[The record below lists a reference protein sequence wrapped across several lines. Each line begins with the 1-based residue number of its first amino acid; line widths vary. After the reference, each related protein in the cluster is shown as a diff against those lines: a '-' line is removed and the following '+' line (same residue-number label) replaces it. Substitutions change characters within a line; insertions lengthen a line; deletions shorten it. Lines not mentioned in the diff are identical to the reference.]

1 MASQTTQLIVELL
14 DRVSGPA
21 RGVAN
26 SLRGL
31 TRTVRD
37 ATSAPITM
45 ADRLDAAITR
55 NNRALDAARGRMLDA
70 VGTLYLL
77 KSAFTAPVQAAQA
90 FDRAL
95 AEIGAKG
102 NLTAEQLHAIGAA
115 AKATSSQMNQFATD
129 IVKAQD
135 FLVGMG
141 LDVERATKAMPS
153 IARAATA
160 TGASLEDL
168 SKAGFAAMS
177 NLGIAAE
184 GLGKSFDIMAAAG
197 KAGGFELKDM
207 AQYLP
212 SIT

>member
-1 MASQTTQLIVELL
+1 MANLTSQLIVELL

-31 TRTVRD
+31 RRTVRD

-70 VGTLYLL
+70 VGALYVL
-77 KSAFTAPVQAAQA
+77 KSAFTAPVQAAQE

-102 NLTAEQLHAIGAA
+102 NLTAEQLRGIGEA

-141 LDVERATKAMPS
+141 LDVDRSTKAMPS

-177 NLGIAAE
+177 NRGAKI
-184 GLGKSFDIMAAAG
+184 I
-197 KAGGFELKDM
+197 
-207 AQYLP
+207 P
-212 SIT
+212 

>member
-70 VGTLYLL
+70 VGTLYVL
-77 KSAFTAPVQAAQA
+77 KSAFTAPVQAAQE

-102 NLTAEQLHAIGAA
+102 NLTAEQMKAIGAA
-115 AKATSSQMNQFATD
+115 AKVTSSQMPSAT
-129 IVKAQD
+129 
-135 FLVGMG
+135 
-141 LDVERATKAMPS
+141 
-153 IARAATA
+153 
-160 TGASLEDL
+160 
-168 SKAGFAAMS
+168 
-177 NLGIAAE
+177 
-184 GLGKSFDIMAAAG
+184 
-197 KAGGFELKDM
+197 
-207 AQYLP
+207 
-212 SIT
+212 